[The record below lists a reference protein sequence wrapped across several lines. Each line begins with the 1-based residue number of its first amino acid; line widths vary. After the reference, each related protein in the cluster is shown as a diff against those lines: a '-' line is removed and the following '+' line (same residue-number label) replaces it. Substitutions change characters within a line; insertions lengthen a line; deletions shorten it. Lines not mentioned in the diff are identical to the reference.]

1 MYLEE
6 TLRSVLLQGYPHLEY
21 VVIDGGSTDGSVE
34 ILERYAPW
42 LTGWVSEPDR
52 GQPHAINKG
61 FSRCTGDLLGWI
73 NSDDL
78 LLLGAL
84 WALADAHTVHPE
96 AILAGDVIDYVEDGG
111 HRQLLQQR
119 GITFET
125 IVEPWRHR
133 VRWHQP
139 GIFVPRVCYE
149 QVGPL
154 DESLPYIF
162 DREWLCRAL
171 QVAPVSYLHVPVSQF
186 RYHAASKT
194 SRKSAEAHLQEEEE
208 VTRRYWAQVP
218 GFVQRRSE
226 AALTLHGAA
235 RHLRL
240 RSWDRSMGLRYL
252 GRAVHRDWRTLTWRT
267 FWLLALKSLLPRP
280 LLSLLRK
287 LALRLFSR
295 SLWINY

>member
-1 MYLEE
+1 
-6 TLRSVLLQGYPHLEY
+6 VLLQGYPHLEY

-34 ILERYAPW
+34 VLERYAPW
-42 LTGWVSEPDR
+42 LTDWVSERDR

-61 FSRCTGDLLGWI
+61 FSRCTGDLMGWV

-78 LLLGAL
+78 LLPGAL
-84 WALADAHTVHPE
+84 WSLADGHAAHPR

-111 HRQLLQQR
+111 HRQLLRQR
-119 GITFET
+119 GITFEAM
-125 IVEPWRHR
+125 VELWRHS

-139 GIFVPRVCYE
+139 GIFFPRTCYE
-149 QVGPL
+149 QAGPL

-171 QVAPVSYLHVPVSQF
+171 LMAPVSYLHVPVSQF

-194 SRKSAEAHLQEEEE
+194 SRKSAEAHCREEEE
-208 VTRRYWAQVP
+208 VTRRYWEQTQ
-218 GFVQRRSE
+218 GFNRQRSE
-226 AALTLHGAA
+226 AALALHGAA

-240 RSWDRSMGLRYL
+240 RSWNRWTGIRYL
-252 GRAVHRDWRTLTWRT
+252 GRAVGQDWHALTWRS
-267 FWLLALKSLLPRP
+267 FWMLALKALLPRP
-280 LLSLLRK
+280 FLAVLRR